1 MARKQCFLLCS
12 PSENMAIGNNVSWF
26 VHLQKIWQGNNVSW
40 FVHLQKIWL
49 GNNVSWFAHLQI
61 IWLGNNVSWF
71 AHLQKI
77 WLGNNVSWFAHLQKT
92 WLGNDVSATIFLI
105 YSRSI
110 LCYCAWIYI
119 VHSVSLQ
126 EAVAEKYFSGTN
138 MRKDAVILSTNQLRQ
153 SLHIVR
159 VGIYCIFQL
168 CRTMLVYSKSKSEN
182 RHPDHACGI
191 KRSYAWKSYPTWL
204 RSRLAWAGSFPIWT
218 QIDNNRW
225 FQR

>member
-26 VHLQKIWQGNNVSW
+26 VHLQKIWQGNNISW
-40 FVHLQKIWL
+40 FVHLQK
-49 GNNVSWFAHLQI
+49 

-92 WLGNDVSATIFLI
+92 WLGNNVSATIFLI

-159 VGIYCIFQL
+159 VCINCIFQL
-168 CRTMLVYSKSKSEN
+168 VCRTMLVYSKSKSAKKFICMEN
-182 RHPDHACGI
+182 HIPLD
-191 KRSYAWKSYPTWL
+191 
-204 RSRLAWAGSFPIWT
+204 
-218 QIDNNRW
+218 
-225 FQR
+225 